1 MKTVHLIRHA
11 KSSWDHPGLS
21 DVDRPLNDRGIR
33 ACKIMAQ
40 PIWDAGCRFE
50 NVFCSRARRTQLT
63 IQGLADA
70 LPGKPI
76 DWQVEDALYTFSGHA
91 LLDWVM
97 LLDESLDD
105 IVMVGHNPATTD
117 FCNGMAKAR
126 IPNVPTCGY
135 AQIHFPQSRWMDL
148 KVGSGKLACFL
159 TPKTV
164 EKA

>member
-21 DVDRPLNDRGIR
+21 DSERPLNDRGIR
-33 ACKIMAQ
+33 SCKIMAQ

-50 NVFCSRARRTQLT
+50 NVFCSRAKRTQLT

-70 LPGKPI
+70 LPGKSI
-76 DWQVEDALYTFSGHA
+76 EWQVEDALYTFSGRA
-91 LLDWVM
+91 LLDWVN
-97 LLDESLDD
+97 LLSEDLENVLL
-105 IVMVGHNPATTD
+105 IGHNPATTD
-117 FCNGMAKAR
+117 FCNGMANAG

-135 AQIHFPQSRWMDL
+135 AQIRFPQTKWVDL
-148 KVGSGKLACFL
+148 TVGSGTLAAFL

-164 EKA
+164 